1 VPQFDASRVDLNLF
15 SVFDALMSERSVTRA
30 AARLNLSQSAV
41 SHSLARLRV
50 ITKDELFIRSSGE
63 MRPTSRASELW
74 RPIQSALTE
83 IRKAISQTEF
93 EPASASVTFK
103 IAMTGYA
110 ATTLADRLFDDVQK
124 EAPNCALEIEIVGRD
139 LERTF
144 MLLDDQKADL
154 FVGICSE
161 PPGRLGY
168 EALFSESFSCIL
180 RPGHALAGA
189 TLTAK
194 EYADAIHL
202 VVPLSVHGT
211 GAVDHELAKLNLKR
225 RVRMV
230 VNQFA
235 LAPPIILNSDL
246 ISVVPERVA
255 RLCQERFGLAVA
267 SFPLEIPPA
276 ATRVVWHSQLGNNA
290 SNRWIRSLLRR
301 IV

>member
-1 VPQFDASRVDLNLF
+1 VPQFDASRIDLNLF

-41 SHSLARLRV
+41 SHALARLRML
-50 ITKDELFIRSSGE
+50 TKDELFIRSSGE
-63 MRPTSRASELW
+63 MRPTARASELW
-74 RPIQSALTE
+74 RPIRSALTE
-83 IRKAISQTEF
+83 VRQAMSQTEF
-93 EPASASVTFK
+93 EPASASITFRV
-103 IAMTGYA
+103 AMTGYA
-110 ATTLADRLFDDVQK
+110 ATLLADQLFDAVQK
-124 EAPNCALEIEIVGRD
+124 EAPNCTLDIEIVGRD
-139 LERTF
+139 IGLTF
-144 MLLDDQKADL
+144 MLLDDQKTDL

-161 PPGRLGY
+161 PPERLGY
-168 EALFSESFSCIL
+168 ELLFSEAFSCIL
-180 RPGHALAGA
+180 RPGHVLAGA
-189 TLTAK
+189 TLTAE
-194 EYADAIHL
+194 EYANAIHL

-255 RLCQERFGLAVA
+255 RLCQERFGLALA
-267 SFPLEIPPA
+267 SFPLDIPPA
-276 ATRVVWHSQLGNNA
+276 ATRVVWHSQLGNNVL
-290 SNRWIRSLLRR
+290 NRWIRSLLRR